1 MRRSLLNSLA
11 LSCVL
16 LTLTARPCFAQGQN
30 QPAARWEINFNVG
43 YGTAT
48 EPKTGTTSLPPL
60 GDKFIGSGSGRFV
73 PSWLFGDGVTIVNA
87 NNKVNFL
94 ISEIIGLDE
103 ILTSPSASVGRG
115 ISFGGRVTRVLSN
128 RWALEGT
135 LDVIASS
142 ISFGTQARSETQHTT
157 TSFTNAFTQ
166 LLSQQSESRSVSSSF
181 AVQES
186 GAQISAG
193 ADVRF
198 LLRQKGAFRMFVR
211 AGGGMAAQTGA
222 PLMVTVTGDY
232 QFVRLGVPFHET
244 DTATIRYHVANSA
257 FFRAGGGATFALGR
271 RYGLRGDMVVMVE
284 PNNLRV
290 TVETTPVG
298 VAGLPTGVAVVP
310 GLTNSIRFST
320 VAGTPS
326 SLSTTL
332 PEFETYA
339 GGGLRL
345 NVMFTGG
352 LFFRF

>member
-1 MRRSLLNSLA
+1 MRSFLLNSLV

-16 LTLTARPCFAQGQN
+16 LALTARPCLAQGQN
-30 QPAARWEINFNVG
+30 QPAGRWEIDFSVG

-48 EPKTGTTSLPPL
+48 EPKTGTTNMPPL
-60 GDKFIGSGSGRFV
+60 GEKFSASGSGRFV

-87 NNKVNFL
+87 NNKVNSL
-94 ISEIIGLDE
+94 AAEIVGLDQ

-135 LDVIASS
+135 LDVITSS
-142 ISFGTQARSETQHTT
+142 VSFGTQARSETQHTV

-166 LLSQQSESRSVSSSF
+166 LLSQQSESRSVTSSF
-181 AVQES
+181 AVQEA
-186 GAQISAG
+186 GTQINAG
-193 ADVRF
+193 ADVRIN
-198 LLRQKGAFRMFVR
+198 LRQKGSFRLFLR
-211 AGGGMAAQTGA
+211 AGGGVATRTGS
-222 PLMVTVTGDY
+222 PLTVTVTGDY
-232 QFVRLGVPFHET
+232 QFLRLGVPFHET
-244 DTATIRYHVANSA
+244 DTVMIRYNVASAA
-257 FFRAGGGATFALGR
+257 FFRAGGGATIALGR
-271 RYGLRGDMVVMVE
+271 RYGLRGDMVVMVQ

-290 TVETTPVG
+290 SVETTPANVVG
-298 VAGLPTGVAVVP
+298 SPTGVGVVP

-332 PEFETYA
+332 SEFETYA